1 MVLLDNVAI
10 FASGTTVLQAGPIK
24 LRHTIRNTPG
34 SYGARLDI
42 EGKEVRQI
50 DQSGCLIADTSS
62 DLQTLIDAI
71 QSKLDGL
78 SHTLTDDHDKT
89 WTDCVMIS
97 FKPGAFVRIGKRWKC
112 DYTIEYLQ
120 VKP

>member
-1 MVLLDNVAI
+1 MVLLDNDAI
-10 FASGTTVLQAGPIK
+10 FASGTAVLQMGPIK

-42 EGKEVRQI
+42 EGKQVRQI
-50 DQSGCLIADTSS
+50 DQVGCLIADTSL
-62 DLQTLIDAI
+62 DLQALIDAI

-78 SHTLTDDHDKT
+78 THTLFDEHGKA

-97 FKPGAFVRIGKRWKC
+97 FKSGAFIRIGARWRC